1 MTEFRELAQMIGE
14 DIDAW
19 YWYCCNS
26 LSKEKSEYFTVWF
39 KPTEEEL
46 KKYKHIPNVWMEEY
60 ESPKH
65 VDNNLRILAL
75 LFAEQLWL
83 DNQQLTPCS

>member
-1 MTEFRELAQMIGE
+1 MTEFRELAQMIRE

-46 KKYKHIPNVWMEEY
+46 KKYI
-60 ESPKH
+60 S
-65 VDNNLRILAL
+65 
-75 LFAEQLWL
+75 
-83 DNQQLTPCS
+83 LTSVF

>member
-46 KKYKHIPNVWMEEY
+46 KKYI
-60 ESPKH
+60 S
-65 VDNNLRILAL
+65 
-75 LFAEQLWL
+75 
-83 DNQQLTPCS
+83 LTSVF